1 VPTPQTFA
9 PAKQFVGIANEVSQ
23 GTPVA
28 MTATVLVDE
37 VKPKDNPNFLDDKS
51 WRGSMGTD
59 SFAKIAGT
67 KIAEVELGGPAYGD
81 GIGYFLRNILGDL
94 AYTGTSTGSGG
105 TTLSASAAVG
115 AATISTAA
123 TIPAGT
129 TVQIGSGASAEV
141 FVTGTPTGAGP
152 YTIPLATPTGGLA
165 YQHGASQPV
174 QPVTAPFTQAHSLLN
189 SGPTSGQPMSHTL
202 THFLGPT
209 ATSGARQYPGLCLSE
224 LGLKW
229 NSESELLTWS
239 AKGSSFPSVALGSAP
254 VAAASTSLPVAS
266 WRMLVGIGGP
276 ASGGTL
282 IATVTDGELT
292 IKRELAPYY
301 ASTGTQNPYVI
312 QRGGLSVEGK
322 LNFVAADESP
332 LLWMLNNTQPQLQ
345 LLIDNGLTG
354 ANKVTFQVDCQIA
367 AFTDSEADGSKSA
380 VEYGNGFQALFNTTN
395 AGGSGGYSPIKVSVT
410 NNVPAGTY

>member
-1 VPTPQTFA
+1 MAGTPQTFA
-9 PAKQFVGIANEVSQ
+9 PAKQFVGIATEAVQ
-23 GTPVA
+23 GTAVA
-28 MTATVLVDE
+28 MTSTVLVDE
-37 VKPKDNPNFLDDKS
+37 VKPKDNPTFLDDKS
-51 WRGSMGTD
+51 WRGSMGND
-59 SFAKIAGT
+59 AFAKIAGT

-81 GIGYFLRNILGDL
+81 GIGFFLRNILGDL

-105 TTLSASAAVG
+105 TTLSVQATAG
-115 AATISTAA
+115 ATSIQTAA

-129 TVQIGSGASAEV
+129 TVQIGSGATAEC

-165 YQHGASQPV
+165 YTHAATQAV
-174 QPVTAPFTQAHSLLN
+174 QPVTAPFTQAHGLLN
-189 SGPTSGQPMSHTL
+189 SGGGQPVSHTL

-229 NSESELLTWS
+229 NAESELLTWS
-239 AKGSSFPSVALGSAP
+239 GKGTSFPSVPAGVAP
-254 VAAASTSLPVAS
+254 VASPSTVLPVAS

-276 ASGGTL
+276 AAGATL
-282 IATVTDGELT
+282 IPTVTDGELT
-292 IKRELAPYY
+292 IKRELSPYY
-301 ASTGTQNPYVI
+301 TVNGSQGPYVI

-345 LLIDNGLTG
+345 LLLDNGLTG
-354 ANKVTFQVDCQIA
+354 VNKLTFQVDCQLA
-367 AFTDSEADGSKSA
+367 AFTDSEADGTKNA
-380 VEYGNGFQALFNTTN
+380 VEYGNSFQALFNTSN
-395 AGGSGGYSPIKVSVT
+395 AGGSGGYSPIKVSIT
-410 NNVPAGTY
+410 NNVPPGTF